1 MLFRCSVVGSL
12 PWDIVLYE
20 LLQHGSFPWGAVLPE
35 LLWCVSPTVCSSC
48 QDPAPTWALHRL
60 QLPSGHIH
68 LMQHWVLHGQ
78 KNGCL
83 LACGLLQ
90 AARGC
95 STTRSSPWAAGE
107 SLLGLLEHLLPL
119 LLHWAWCLH
128 GCFTFFLT
136 PLSQLSRSVFYP
148 FINVF
153 FQRCHHLGC
162 GTQLCWAVGRLEP
175 AGTGCVRPRAAR
187 ATSLRPLQT
196 PLPARG
202 HLCPVHPPLTS
213 VKHIFKNYH

>member
-1 MLFRCSVVGSL
+1 VRNKNKTKHTFPLPPLLSRLNFSPDSSPPRSADGWGMGLQSVHNTSGLLMLFRCSVVGSL

-119 LLHWAWCLH
+119 LLH
-128 GCFTFFLT
+128 
-136 PLSQLSRSVFYP
+136 
-148 FINVF
+148 
-153 FQRCHHLGC
+153 
-162 GTQLCWAVGRLEP
+162 
-175 AGTGCVRPRAAR
+175 
-187 ATSLRPLQT
+187 
-196 PLPARG
+196 
-202 HLCPVHPPLTS
+202 
-213 VKHIFKNYH
+213 